1 VSPPSPASRKK
12 PSPYYIERALEDL
25 GAETAISSATTR
37 SDVLAADNAGID
49 SAFVRRPHRR
59 STELSCQPTYEIDDL
74 HDLVE
79 HLRTDA
85 GRHRREKSEPGRG
98 ARSSSR
104 SVFASVGPERP
115 ACPSVRRPRND
126 GNRRPGRSRPH
137 SLGATAT
144 STPPGSTATRR
155 SSVTGARRGACRERR
170 GPGRGHGRHEAVGRR
185 PRRRRRGS
193 DRPRGSADLLGV
205 ETLDLLYV
213 HRPRGAYDPVETLPR
228 STGSSTRRSCAR
240 SASPTSRSTSS
251 TARSTPSTRRS
262 RPTRR
267 SYTPVLPAGTSG
279 ARPRARVHGRLLA
292 VGGRSSERID
302 AVVEVA
308 EARRDARGGRDRVG
322 DRERTGRDD
331 PEGVER
337 GSPPA
342 RTWRP
347 PRSS

>member
-1 VSPPSPASRKK
+1 MGIDDPEPVATALSLGYRHLDTARIYGNEAVVGDGLAEGLAASDVDRDEVTVATK
-12 PSPYYIERALEDL
+12 LWVDDL
-25 GAETAISSATTR
+25 GA
-37 SDVLAADNAGID
+37 AD
-49 SAFVRRPHRR
+49 
-59 STELSCQPTYEIDDL
+59 
-74 HDLVE
+74 
-79 HLRTDA
+79 
-85 GRHRREKSEPGRG
+85 
-98 ARSSSR
+98 
-104 SVFASVGPERP
+104 VGP
-115 ACPSVRRPRND
+115 
-126 GNRRPGRSRPH
+126 
-137 SLGATAT
+137 TA
-144 STPPGSTATRR
+144 
-155 SSVTGARRGACRERR
+155 RE
-170 GPGRGHGRHEAVGRR
+170 
-185 PRRRRRGS
+185 
-193 DRPRGSADLLGV
+193 SADLLGV

-279 ARPRARVHGRLLA
+279 ARPRARVHGRRLLA

-308 EARRDARGGRDRVG
+308 EAHDA
-322 DRERTGRDD
+322 T
-331 PEGVER
+331 PEAVAIAWATAKEPVVTIPKA
-337 GSPPA
+337 SSEVTSA